1 MNDFKVIKFSER
13 LITDIMKDNKR
24 EHERLIWINDNVMII
39 IMDPDL

>member
-24 EHERLIWINDNVMII
+24 EHERLI
-39 IMDPDL
+39 